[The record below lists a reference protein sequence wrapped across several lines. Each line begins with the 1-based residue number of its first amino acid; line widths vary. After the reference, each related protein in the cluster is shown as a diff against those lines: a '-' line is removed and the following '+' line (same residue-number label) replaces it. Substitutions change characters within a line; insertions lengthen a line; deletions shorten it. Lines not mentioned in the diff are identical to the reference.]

1 MRRLGMVGGVPPDRL
16 APDLVSLDLVPPDV
30 LPPGVLPP
38 GVSPGSEAARRRLRS
53 CRDGRAQPVQ
63 TVKVA
68 PPGEI
73 VTTGHGVLVPGPHR
87 TNWLTLTVSVA
98 TGSARVSV
106 PASGVTVT
114 TSPGSLATETDH
126 RTAPPV
132 ACSEIS
138 DPVGPGTTII
148 VPPSG
153 STDSVPGT
161 TLGGGGGGWGEIVL
175 VGGSGVGLGE

>member
-1 MRRLGMVGGVPPDRL
+1 MRRLGAVGGMPPDRL
-16 APDLVSLDLVPPDV
+16 APDLVPLDQAPPD
-30 LPPGVLPP
+30 VLPP
-38 GVSPGSEAARRRLRS
+38 GVSPGSEAARRRLAS

-106 PASGVTVT
+106 PASGDTVT
-114 TSPGSLATETDH
+114 ASSGSLATETDH

-138 DPVGPGTTII
+138 GPVRPGTTII

-175 VGGSGVGLGE
+175 VGGSGVGLGLGG